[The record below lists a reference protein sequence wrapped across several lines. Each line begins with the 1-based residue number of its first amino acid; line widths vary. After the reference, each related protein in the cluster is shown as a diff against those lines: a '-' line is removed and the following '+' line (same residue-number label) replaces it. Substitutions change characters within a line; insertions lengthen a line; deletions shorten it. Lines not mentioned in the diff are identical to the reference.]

1 MFNSGIRIGSGA
13 FGQVVQAVA
22 FGINGEKMTTVA
34 VKMVKPNSDESHFKA
49 LMSELK
55 IMIHLGQHVNVVNLL
70 GACTKQLV
78 KKRTKLIKT
87 NYCRLNIEPYIQNNL
102 KKKFRRVACNC

>member
-1 MFNSGIRIGSGA
+1 MLWNPFFLAGIRIGSGA
-13 FGQVVQAVA
+13 FGQVVRAIA
-22 FGINGEKMTTVA
+22 MGIINGEARTTVA

-78 KKRTKLIKT
+78 KKRKEI
-87 NYCRLNIEPYIQNNL
+87 
-102 KKKFRRVACNC
+102 